1 MVKEELSSFIKRYKL
16 EAIDDEGLIK
26 ISEGAVENAEDYN
39 LKYKHCP
46 PYRKGLFDD
55 TIFGSLNVCKCGAT
69 TTPGVVCPMCGSRV
83 LTKDEASRRLG
94 RYELTYPYISQF
106 KIKALC
112 DELVNF
118 HPEFS
123 KFVTNAKGT
132 RVSGIS
138 GLLKSIYNAKIVYTP
153 VLEKDINYEDLIV
166 TDSNGNYKVTVEYYS
181 PDLKDTSVVNFGPSA
196 LRNLAKNYSL
206 YRNSEKSLNF
216 ILKYINQVFIILPI
230 TKRPAIIRKDA
241 KGNPE
246 VSLHGINTYYRA
258 IINLDRK
265 MFDIMNGAQT
275 LADKLMVYYS
285 MNRMIDF
292 MLGSYD
298 IVASSKESLVRN
310 IFSGSLKRSGRANII
325 GASDIPADTVKIPR
339 SMAYECLKTEV
350 ITALK
355 EKGVKDPMNAYSNP
369 SPETFD
375 MFEEMVKGYCVLLL
389 RNPTLSKTNLSA
401 FKVKLWDEVV
411 IGLNISSVALFNAD
425 FDGDQMAFFWITD
438 PHAVKLALERMG
450 PKRNWRFVTDNS
462 FVFKFQIAMLQGLYV
477 ASQVLKYDKPIKY
490 FTSLEKIEQAYENDE
505 IEVDE
510 IIDLFGKQTT
520 YGREKISDI
529 INVDLDTVV
538 GKNVPISAKNV
549 GKILAIFE
557 KQEDGIDRHHKLMEF
572 GGHIGTYSGNTT
584 VSLEDIFQTNPIS
597 PKIEEIIHSDDPDSV
612 KYRKL
617 QEVIP
622 SEMMTQIENLKNKN
636 IINIIQGA
644 GKIKKDNLPSLFGP
658 RIEYTKENGLVVYD
672 NSIATGFDEG
682 AFVSHVKENREILL
696 VKKMLTPASGYLS
709 RQLINICNYFVYTD
723 EPSTST
729 VGAVMKAKDAIGRI
743 KLDGSKVTETGDV
756 LVRVKSCID
765 TNTNKIS
772 KEELSSERETLQ
784 TYKRDDS
791 IGTDCA
797 FGFTE
802 KLTQG
807 ALALKH
813 GSPLYLPS
821 KEVLKSVTDGR
832 VSDIDD
838 KFIYVELGN
847 VKYKYVKP
855 KKIILTDNS
864 KGNNFSKGAVLFYL
878 DEEVHI
884 ENKTERINVFMDS
897 FSKTE
902 HVKKSEIRR
911 AHCYAPKDGVI
922 IYDLDKN
929 IVKIGDVELPFSQ
942 DEVYY
947 YPEGYKVKK
956 GDRICS
962 GVMDM
967 ELYRPLM
974 NNDVGWLFYLFKD
987 QIVYILN
994 NDSTIVEVY
1003 EIVFK
1008 GINQQGKFSIKEA
1021 ARKPGKLMNKLNL
1034 GYTKE
1039 AIREFVGKE
1048 IGESFLSDLLLTDMN
1063 NEDGV

>member
-350 ITALK
+350 IAALK

-369 SPETFD
+369 SPETFE

-425 FDGDQMAFFWITD
+425 
-438 PHAVKLALERMG
+438 
-450 PKRNWRFVTDNS
+450 
-462 FVFKFQIAMLQGLYV
+462 
-477 ASQVLKYDKPIKY
+477 
-490 FTSLEKIEQAYENDE
+490 
-505 IEVDE
+505 
-510 IIDLFGKQTT
+510 
-520 YGREKISDI
+520 
-529 INVDLDTVV
+529 
-538 GKNVPISAKNV
+538 
-549 GKILAIFE
+549 
-557 KQEDGIDRHHKLMEF
+557 
-572 GGHIGTYSGNTT
+572 
-584 VSLEDIFQTNPIS
+584 
-597 PKIEEIIHSDDPDSV
+597 
-612 KYRKL
+612 
-617 QEVIP
+617 
-622 SEMMTQIENLKNKN
+622 
-636 IINIIQGA
+636 
-644 GKIKKDNLPSLFGP
+644 
-658 RIEYTKENGLVVYD
+658 
-672 NSIATGFDEG
+672 
-682 AFVSHVKENREILL
+682 
-696 VKKMLTPASGYLS
+696 
-709 RQLINICNYFVYTD
+709 
-723 EPSTST
+723 
-729 VGAVMKAKDAIGRI
+729 
-743 KLDGSKVTETGDV
+743 
-756 LVRVKSCID
+756 
-765 TNTNKIS
+765 
-772 KEELSSERETLQ
+772 
-784 TYKRDDS
+784 
-791 IGTDCA
+791 
-797 FGFTE
+797 
-802 KLTQG
+802 
-807 ALALKH
+807 
-813 GSPLYLPS
+813 
-821 KEVLKSVTDGR
+821 
-832 VSDIDD
+832 
-838 KFIYVELGN
+838 
-847 VKYKYVKP
+847 KYVVR
-855 KKIILTDNS
+855 L
-864 KGNNFSKGAVLFYL
+864 
-878 DEEVHI
+878 
-884 ENKTERINVFMDS
+884 
-897 FSKTE
+897 
-902 HVKKSEIRR
+902 
-911 AHCYAPKDGVI
+911 
-922 IYDLDKN
+922 
-929 IVKIGDVELPFSQ
+929 
-942 DEVYY
+942 
-947 YPEGYKVKK
+947 
-956 GDRICS
+956 
-962 GVMDM
+962 
-967 ELYRPLM
+967 
-974 NNDVGWLFYLFKD
+974 
-987 QIVYILN
+987 
-994 NDSTIVEVY
+994 
-1003 EIVFK
+1003 
-1008 GINQQGKFSIKEA
+1008 
-1021 ARKPGKLMNKLNL
+1021 KLN
-1034 GYTKE
+1034 
-1039 AIREFVGKE
+1039 
-1048 IGESFLSDLLLTDMN
+1048 
-1063 NEDGV
+1063 